1 MTDVQ
6 QDQQEKK
13 KELYEKNLKNI
24 KHTIV
29 VMSGKGGVGKSTIA
43 VNLAYTL
50 AEKGNKV
57 GILDTDI
64 HGPSVVKMTGTE
76 DKKLMHHEGQSP
88 APVQVT
94 DNLVVLSI
102 ASLLQDPDA
111 PVIWRGPM
119 KMNLIKQFMEDIEWP
134 ELDYLV
140 VDCPPGT
147 GDEPLSVIQILKK
160 ISGVVIVSTPQ
171 EIAYLDV
178 RKAINFAKKLDIP
191 IIGIVENMTEIVC
204 PHCGQHIELF
214 KAGSGEKA
222 LKDFNI
228 DLLGRIPFDVKVV
241 QSGDTGKPFIGE
253 NADTEAG
260 KRFSEVAKKIEKKM
274 E

>member
-1 MTDVQ
+1 MANVQ
-6 QDQQEKK
+6 NDQQEKK
-13 KELYEKNLKNI
+13 KKLYEKNLKSI

-29 VMSGKGGVGKSTIA
+29 VMSGKGGVGKSTVS
-43 VNLAYTL
+43 VNLAYSL
-50 AEKGNKV
+50 AEKGFKV
-57 GILDTDI
+57 GILDVDI
-64 HGPSVVKMTGTE
+64 HGPSVVKMTGVE
-76 DKKLMHHEGQSP
+76 NKKLIHHEGKSP
-88 APVQVT
+88 TPVQVT

-102 ASLLQDPDA
+102 ASLLQDPDS

-134 ELDYLV
+134 ELDYLI

-160 ISGVVIVSTPQ
+160 ISGVIIVSTPQ

-178 RKAINFAKKLDIP
+178 RKAINFAKKMEIP
-191 IIGIVENMTEIVC
+191 ILGIVENMTEIVC
-204 PHCGQHIELF
+204 PHCGEHIELF

-228 DLLGRIPFDVKVV
+228 DLLGRIPFDVQVV

-253 NADTEAG
+253 NSDTEAG
-260 KRFSEVAKKIEKKM
+260 KRFNEVADKIIKKL
-274 E
+274 